1 MAGCLRVAVLLL
13 LVTGTLTDDGFN
25 LFDALDDP
33 DPQPKPDKPAVKPP
47 SSGGGL
53 DLIDFFGPGGLDLL
67 DAFGPDPTVNPP
79 KKPCSRYSGG
89 RTFSD
94 SDLLD
99 VIGGDYNPEE
109 GGGYQGG
116 LLEKLNTIIKNQNQ
130 QLRLLK
136 QLTPSSRFNDRRTR

>member
-25 LFDALDDP
+25 LFDALDD
-33 DPQPKPDKPAVKPP
+33 
-47 SSGGGL
+47 
-53 DLIDFFGPGGLDLL
+53 PGGLDLL

-99 VIGGDYNPEE
+99 VIGGDYKPEE

>member
-1 MAGCLRVAVLLL
+1 MSALLHTSQNCNPQFKIGLTLCCSFLEGGRTFSDSDL
-13 LVTGTLTDDGFN
+13 LDVI
-25 LFDALDDP
+25 
-33 DPQPKPDKPAVKPP
+33 
-47 SSGGGL
+47 GGDYNPEEG
-53 DLIDFFGPGGLDLL
+53 GGGLDLL